1 MDNIKMDVNVLK
13 EAITEGLEATL
24 TEGTLDSPILTNPKE
39 SCHNKPKKENTNIIP
54 KGT

>member
-1 MDNIKMDVNVLK
+1 MDNIKMDVDVK
-13 EAITEGLEATL
+13 EAITKGLEATL
-24 TEGTLDSPILTNPKE
+24 MEGTLDSPTLSNPKE